1 MANAV
6 IEAENEVGLEIIETL
21 QDEGG
26 APEEEFSAAM
36 EKGEFANINKY
47 EGAEV
52 ETVAVAAAI
61 GGDTGVEEKPGF
73 TDKDYS
79 SYDPEKEAGKKT
91 AAKPDADLVDKHNID
106 EDKLYEE

>member
-1 MANAV
+1 
-6 IEAENEVGLEIIETL
+6 VGLEIIETL

-52 ETVAVAAAI
+52 ETVPVAAAI
-61 GGDTGVEEKPGF
+61 GGETTVVEEKPGF

-79 SYDPEKEAGKKT
+79 SYDPDKEAVKKKT
-91 AAKPDADLVDKHNID
+91 AAKPDADLVEKHNID

>member
-1 MANAV
+1 
-6 IEAENEVGLEIIETL
+6 
-21 QDEGG
+21 
-26 APEEEFSAAM
+26 M

-61 GGDTGVEEKPGF
+61 GGETAAVEEKPGF

-79 SYDPEKEAGKKT
+79 TYDPDKEVGKKA
-91 AAKPDADLVDKHNID
+91 AAKPDADLVEKHNID